1 MERDL
6 TRGPVVRGLILFSLP
21 LMAGNLLQQ
30 MYNLA
35 DTWVVGRFL
44 GQTALAA
51 VGSAFSL
58 MVLLTSIILGL
69 CLGAGVVTS
78 QFYGQGD
85 RESMRLATGNALVL
99 IAGVTALLTALSYLL
114 TEPLMLLMR
123 IPEEAVPPLK
133 SYLTVIFAGLPATF
147 LYNYLA
153 SIMRSAGNSVTPLWF
168 LMASALL
175 NILLDLLMVP
185 VLGLGIPGAAWAT
198 VIAQYVSALGIG
210 WYFLARM
217 GGMAPARRHL
227 KPHGPLMR
235 RIASVSAL
243 TSVQQSVMNFGI
255 LMIQSLVNSFGVPV
269 MAAFAAGVK
278 IDAFA
283 YAPAQDFAG
292 GFATYVAQNLGAG
305 KRDRVRRGF
314 FAASAMS
321 LGFCGAVSALVAV
334 FARPLLTLFIDP
346 SVTEVLDI
354 GVGYLRT
361 EGLCYMG
368 IGMLFLLYATWRGLE
383 KAGMSVVLTVISL
396 GLRVLLAY
404 TLAPV
409 WGLPA
414 IWWSIPIGWLTAD
427 IVGLAGLRRHLS
439 PAAESPRTPGSPTS

>member
-1 MERDL
+1 
-6 TRGPVVRGLILFSLP
+6 
-21 LMAGNLLQQ
+21 
-30 MYNLA
+30 
-35 DTWVVGRFL
+35 
-44 GQTALAA
+44 
-51 VGSAFSL
+51 
-58 MVLLTSIILGL
+58 
-69 CLGAGVVTS
+69 
-78 QFYGQGD
+78 
-85 RESMRLATGNALVL
+85 
-99 IAGVTALLTALSYLL
+99 
-114 TEPLMLLMR
+114 
-123 IPEEAVPPLK
+123 
-133 SYLTVIFAGLPATF
+133 
-147 LYNYLA
+147 
-153 SIMRSAGNSVTPLWF
+153 
-168 LMASALL
+168 MASALL
-175 NILLDLLMVP
+175 NIALDLLMVP
-185 VLGLGIPGAAWAT
+185 VLGLGVPGAAWAT
-198 VIAQYVSALGIG
+198 VIAQYGSALGIG

-217 GGMAPARRHL
+217 SDMAPARRHL
-227 KPHGPLMR
+227 NPRWPLVR
-235 RIASVSAL
+235 RIASVSVL

-314 FAASAMS
+314 LAASAMS

-334 FARPLLTLFIDP
+334 FARPLLMMFIDP
-346 SVTEVLDI
+346 SATQVLDI

-404 TLAPV
+404 ALAPV

-427 IVGLAGLRRHLS
+427 IVGR
-439 PAAESPRTPGSPTS
+439 

>member
-85 RESMRLATGNALVL
+85 RENMRLATGNALML
-99 IAGVTALLTALSYLL
+99 IAGVTALLTLLSYLL
-114 TEPLMLLMR
+114 MDPLMLLLR
-123 IPEEAVPPLK
+123 IPEEAAPPLK

-153 SIMRSAGNSVTPLWF
+153 SIMRSVGNSVTPLWF
-168 LMASALL
+168 LMASAIL
-175 NILLDLLMVP
+175 NIVLDLLMVP

-198 VIAQYVSALGIG
+198 VIAQYGSALGIG

-217 GGMAPARRHL
+217 GDMAPARRHL
-227 KPHGPLMR
+227 TPNWPLMR

-314 FAASAMS
+314 LAASAMS
-321 LGFCGAVSALVAV
+321 LSFCGVVSALVAV
-334 FARPLLTLFIDP
+334 FARPLLTLFIDA
-346 SVTEVLDI
+346 SATEVLDI

-368 IGMLFLLYATWRGLE
+368 IGMLFLLYATWRGME

-404 TLAPV
+404 TLAPA
-409 WGLPA
+409 WGLHA

-427 IVGLAGLRRHLS
+427 IVGLVGLRKHLLS
-439 PAAESPRTPGSPTS
+439 RRREAKTGV

>member
-1 MERDL
+1 
-6 TRGPVVRGLILFSLP
+6 
-21 LMAGNLLQQ
+21 
-30 MYNLA
+30 
-35 DTWVVGRFL
+35 
-44 GQTALAA
+44 
-51 VGSAFSL
+51 
-58 MVLLTSIILGL
+58 
-69 CLGAGVVTS
+69 
-78 QFYGQGD
+78 
-85 RESMRLATGNALVL
+85 MRLATGNALLL
-99 IAGVTALLTALSYLL
+99 IAGVTVLLTILSYLL

-153 SIMRSAGNSVTPLWF
+153 SVMRSAGNSVTPLWF

-175 NILLDLLMVP
+175 NIALDLLMVP
-185 VLGLGIPGAAWAT
+185 VLGLGVPGAAWAT
-198 VIAQYVSALGIG
+198 VIAQYGSALGIG

-217 GGMAPARRHL
+217 SDMAPARRHL
-227 KPHGPLMR
+227 NPRWPLVR
-235 RIASVSAL
+235 RIASVSVL

-314 FAASAMS
+314 LAASAMS

-334 FARPLLTLFIDP
+334 FARPLLMMFIDP
-346 SVTEVLDI
+346 SATQVLDI

-404 TLAPV
+404 ALAPV

-427 IVGLAGLRRHLS
+427 IVGLIGLRKHLASRHRE
-439 PAAESPRTPGSPTS
+439 AKTGV